1 MTVLLVN
8 PPSVSGPVGSAHGSE
23 SFVAG
28 QKRRLT
34 PDQYYS
40 LPIEHLGIMSIAAYA
55 RSKGIEVETVNGM
68 VAGHASVEE
77 TWRDIGSVAHRSGPP
92 VLIGF
97 SNIDTFHEVLWLV
110 DRCRREWEHVK
121 IAIGNTFATLN
132 YERILRDDR
141 IDFVVIGE
149 GEVTFTLLA
158 EAVLNDGPIEKVPGL
173 AWRQAGRSIR
183 STPPTAMH
191 LDELPW
197 SARDELPRVLRQG
210 FAGAVFTT
218 RGCPYR
224 CTFCGTGAMSDLLG
238 RNRYRVRSIE
248 NVVDEIEYLMT
259 DFGVDFISIS
269 DDLFIAKH
277 SRMQERAAS
286 FADEIIRRKLRLGF
300 MFDARV
306 DSIVDLGLFTHLK
319 QAGLRRVFVGLET
332 GSYEQLVSYRKRHVA
347 PGEDAAVRITALQEL
362 GIEVIPGTIMFHPAV
377 GPSELR
383 ETLRLLKATGYKAP
397 RQLLDRITAYAG
409 TPLYYEYA
417 AKGYLTK
424 DWPIGE
430 WDFVDS
436 NADRMYEQVA
446 QHIKQNENIS
456 FSDAENFFNA
466 RLAEW
471 EAVAGTRSSA
481 RLSGREPG
489 REAVNDVLAHASGW
503 PESPA
508 D

>member
-8 PPSVSGPVGSAHGSE
+8 PPTASGHIGSTYGGE

-77 TWRDIGSVAHRSGPP
+77 TWQDIRSIAHRSGPP

-110 DRCRREWEHVK
+110 DRCRREWEQVK

-132 YERILRDDR
+132 YERILRDDCT
-141 IDFVVIGE
+141 DFVVMGE
-149 GEVTFTLLA
+149 GELSFTLLA
-158 EAVLNDGPIEKVPGL
+158 EAVLNGGPIEKVPAL
-173 AWRQAGRSIR
+173 AWRQPGGAIQ
-183 STPPTAMH
+183 STPPTAVD

-197 SARDELPRVLRQG
+197 PARDELPSVLRQG

-224 CTFCGTGAMSDLLG
+224 CTFCGTGAMSELLS

-248 NVVDEIEYLMT
+248 NVVDEIEYLIT
-259 DFGVDFISIS
+259 DFGVEFISIS
-269 DDLFIAKH
+269 DDLFLSKH
-277 SRMQERAAS
+277 PRMQERAAT

-306 DSIVDLGLFTHLK
+306 DSIVDLKLLAHLK

-332 GSYEQLVSYRKRHVA
+332 GSYEQLVSYRKPHVA
-347 PGEDAAVRITALQEL
+347 PGEDAAVRINAIQDL

-397 RQLLDRITAYAG
+397 RKLFDRITAYAG

-436 NADRMYEQVA
+436 YAARMYEQVA
-446 QHIKQNENIS
+446 GHIQQSENIS
-456 FSDAENFFNA
+456 FSDAEDFFLA
-466 RLAEW
+466 RVAEW
-471 EAVAGTRSSA
+471 EAAAGT
-481 RLSGREPG
+481 G
-489 REAVNDVLAHASGW
+489 AS
-503 PESPA
+503 
-508 D
+508 